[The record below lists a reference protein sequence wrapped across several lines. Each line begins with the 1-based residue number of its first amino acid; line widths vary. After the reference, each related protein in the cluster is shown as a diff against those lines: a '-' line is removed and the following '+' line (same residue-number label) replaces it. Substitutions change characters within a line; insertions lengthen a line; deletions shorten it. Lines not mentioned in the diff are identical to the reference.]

1 MTVQAYKRADGRIGI
16 RNHVI
21 VLPTSICSSETAARI
36 AAEVPGTVALPHT
49 HGCCQM
55 GDDHRQTVRTL
66 IGLGTNPNVAAV
78 LVVTLGC
85 EGVEASAVLE
95 GIKGAGKPVRSV
107 GIQAG
112 GGTAAT
118 TREGA
123 AILHELAEEAG
134 RHEKIAADIGDL
146 ILGMECGGSDATSGL
161 VANPVLGVVS
171 DRLVEAGGT
180 SILSETTELIGA
192 EHILARRARD
202 ARVAD
207 DILRIVKQT
216 EGRAIAMGED
226 IRGSQPTPGN
236 IQGGITTIEEKSL
249 GCIYKAG
256 SAPVEGVLDYAERPP
271 GKGLYVMDTP
281 GQDIESI
288 TGMVAGGAQ
297 VLLFTTGRGTPTGC
311 PIAPVIKITGN
322 GATYSNMIENID
334 INAGDV
340 IDEGTS
346 IEEMAERTFSEFLK
360 VCNGKQ
366 TKAETNGHREFG
378 IHRVGF
384 TF

>member
-1 MTVQAYKRADGRIGI
+1 MTIRGYRRPDGRIGI

-21 VLPTSICSSETAARI
+21 VLPTSVCASETAARI
-36 AAEVPGTVALPHT
+36 AARVPGTVPLPHT

-55 GDDHRQTVRTL
+55 GDDHRQTLRTL
-66 IGLGTNPNVAAV
+66 IGLGANPNVGGV

-85 EGVEASAVLE
+85 EGVEASSILE
-95 GIKGAGKPVRSV
+95 ALQRSRTPVRSV
-107 GIQAG
+107 GIQEC
-112 GGTAAT
+112 GGTSAAVDRAT
-118 TREGA
+118 SVLR
-123 AILHELAEEAG
+123 ELAGEAG
-134 RHEKIAADIGDL
+134 HHERIEADLSDIV
-146 ILGMECGGSDATSGL
+146 LGMECGGSDATSGL

-202 ARVAD
+202 AKVAD

-216 EGRAIAMGED
+216 EDRAIAMGED

-236 IQGGITTIEEKSL
+236 IEGGITTIEEKSL

-311 PIAPVIKITGN
+311 PVAPVIKITGN
-322 GATYSNMIENID
+322 GATFRNMSENID
-334 INAGDV
+334 INAGEV
-340 IDEGTS
+340 IDEGLNLET
-346 IEEMAERTFSEFLK
+346 MAERTFQELID

-366 TKAETNGHREFG
+366 TKAELNGHTEFG
-378 IHRVGF
+378 IHRIGF